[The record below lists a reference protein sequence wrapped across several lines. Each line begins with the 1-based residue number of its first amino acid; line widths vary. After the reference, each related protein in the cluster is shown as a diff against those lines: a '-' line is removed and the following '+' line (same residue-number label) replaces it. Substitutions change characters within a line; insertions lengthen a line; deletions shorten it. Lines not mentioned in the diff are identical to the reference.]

1 MKLETLC
8 GGVKPSCPN
17 LKSREAFIDGL
28 FEAAGQKPY
37 ISVSYKRNLCN
48 GTKPFT
54 VEQKSPLRGRD
65 NLQSL
70 TAFFT
75 KAIADTLVTNVIA
88 AFGIPEKDIP
98 DKNALCSA
106 LAHQMRLLIDS
117 DDEDVS
123 DILTVEYQKTK
134 NAAPT
139 DNAASQITSLPPYPG
154 DSIYM
159 KSKWRPVYSVGLDEI
174 FEHTWVFDNVGTQTW
189 TGRRLYFS
197 NHDEVRPRADS
208 NYIDIP
214 DTPPNHSVRLTVR
227 MDARSFE
234 EKSECKWIM
243 IDSEGKDCFPNSSQF
258 TIVVDV
264 TFQTGI

>member
-8 GGVKPSCPN
+8 GGVRPSCPN
-17 LKSREAFIDGL
+17 LKSREAFVDGL

-54 VEQKSPLRGRD
+54 VEQKTPLRGRD
-65 NLQSL
+65 NLHSL
-70 TAFFT
+70 TSFFA
-75 KAIADTLVTNVIA
+75 KAIADTLVVNVVA
-88 AFGIPEKDIP
+88 AFGIPEKDTP
-98 DKNALCSA
+98 DKNALCIA
-106 LAHQMRLLIDS
+106 LAHQMRLLIES

-123 DILTVEYQKTK
+123 DILAVEYQKSK
-134 NAAPT
+134 NAVPAG
-139 DNAASQITSLPPYPG
+139 NAMSQITSRPAYPG

-159 KSKWRPVYSVGLDEI
+159 KSKWRPVYSVGLDEV
-174 FEHTWVFDNVGTQTW
+174 FEHTWEFDNVGTQTW
-189 TGRRLYFS
+189 TGRRLYFL
-197 NHDEVRPRADS
+197 NHDEVRLRAES

-214 DTPPNHSVRLTVR
+214 VTPPNHSVKLTIR

-234 EKSECKWIM
+234 ERSECKWIM
-243 IDSEGKDCFPNSSQF
+243 IDAVGKDCFPNSSQF

>member
-28 FEAAGQKPY
+28 FDAAGQKPY
-37 ISVSYKRNLCN
+37 ISDSYKRNLCN

-54 VEQKSPLRGRD
+54 VEQKRPLRGRN
-65 NLQSL
+65 NLHSL
-70 TAFFT
+70 ISFFT
-75 KAIADTLVTNVIA
+75 EAIADTLVTNVIA
-88 AFGIPEKDIP
+88 AFGIPEKDPP
-98 DKNALCSA
+98 DKDALCTA

-117 DDEDVS
+117 DDEDVD
-123 DILTVEYQKTK
+123 DILTVEYQKAK
-134 NAAPT
+134 NADPVNNIAP
-139 DNAASQITSLPPYPG
+139 QITSRPPYPG

-174 FEHTWVFDNVGTQTW
+174 FEHTWEFDNVGTQTW

-197 NHDEVRPRADS
+197 NHDEVRPRAET

-214 DTPPNHSVRLTVR
+214 VTPPNHSVKLTVQ

-234 EKSECKWIM
+234 ERSECKWIM
-243 IDSEGKDCFPNSSQF
+243 IDDVGKDCFPNSSQF

>member
-75 KAIADTLVTNVIA
+75 KAIADSLVTNVIA
-88 AFGIPEKDIP
+88 AFGIPEKDSP
-98 DKNALCSA
+98 DKDALCIA
-106 LAHQMRLLIDS
+106 LSHQMRLLIDS

-123 DILTVEYQKTK
+123 DILTVEYQKAK
-134 NAAPT
+134 NTDPADIAATQTTMRP
-139 DNAASQITSLPPYPG
+139 LYPG

-159 KSKWRPVYSVGLDEI
+159 KSNWRPVYSVCVDEV

-189 TGRRLYFS
+189 TGRRLFLS
-197 NHDEVRPRADS
+197 NNADVRPKAES
-208 NYIDIP
+208 NYVDIP
-214 DTPPNHSVRLTVR
+214 DTPPNHTVTVTVR
-227 MDARSFE
+227 IDARSFE
-234 EKSECKWIM
+234 KTSECKWIM
-243 IDSEGKDCFPNSSQF
+243 IDNEGNDCFPNSGQF
-258 TIVVDV
+258 TIVVDA
-264 TFQTGI
+264 TFQTGN

>member
-1 MKLETLC
+1 MKLESLC

-37 ISVSYKRNLCN
+37 ISDSYKRNLCN
-48 GTKPFT
+48 GHKAFT
-54 VEQKSPLRGRD
+54 IEQKSPLRGRD
-65 NLQSL
+65 NFQSL
-70 TAFFT
+70 TVFFM
-75 KAIADTLVTNVIA
+75 KEIPDTLVTNVIA
-88 AFGIPEKDIP
+88 AFGIPEKDAPVKKAI
-98 DKNALCSA
+98 CMA

-123 DILTVEYQKTK
+123 DILTVEYQKAK
-134 NAAPT
+134 NAVSAN
-139 DNAASQITSLPPYPG
+139 NASSQSTSPPPYPG

-174 FEHTWVFDNVGTQTW
+174 FEHTWEFDNVGTQTW
-189 TGRRLYFS
+189 TGRRLYFL
-197 NHDEVRPRADS
+197 NHDEVRPKAET

-214 DTPPNHSVRLTVR
+214 VTPPNHSVKLTIR

-234 EKSECKWIM
+234 KISECKWIM
-243 IDSEGKDCFPNSSQF
+243 IDDEGKDCFPNSGQF

-264 TFQTGI
+264 TFQIEK

>member
-8 GGVKPSCPN
+8 SGVRSSCPN

-37 ISVSYKRNLCN
+37 ISDSYKRNLCN
-48 GTKPFT
+48 GQKNFT
-54 VEQKSPLRGRD
+54 IEQKMPLRGRD

-70 TAFFT
+70 TAFFMKEIPDALAT
-75 KAIADTLVTNVIA
+75 DVVA
-88 AFGIPEKDIP
+88 AFGIPEKDPP
-98 DKNALCSA
+98 DKKALCTA

-123 DILTVEYQKTK
+123 DILTVEYQKEK
-134 NAAPT
+134 NSIPGNDAGPQLTACP
-139 DNAASQITSLPPYPG
+139 LYPG

-159 KSKWRPVYSVGLDEI
+159 RSQWRPVYSVDLDET
-174 FEHTWVFDNVGTQTW
+174 FDHTWVFDNIGTQTW
-189 TGRRLYFS
+189 IGRRLYFS
-197 NHDEVRPRADS
+197 NHKEVKPKAES

-214 DTPPNHSVRLTVR
+214 VTLPNHSVTLTVR

-234 EKSECKWIM
+234 KRSECKWIM
-243 IDSEGKDCFPNSSQF
+243 INSEGDDCFPNSSQF
-258 TIVVDV
+258 AIVVDV
-264 TFQTGI
+264 TFQTGK

>member
-65 NLQSL
+65 NFQSL

-106 LAHQMRLLIDS
+106 LAHQMRL
-117 DDEDVS
+117 
-123 DILTVEYQKTK
+123 
-134 NAAPT
+134 
-139 DNAASQITSLPPYPG
+139 
-154 DSIYM
+154 
-159 KSKWRPVYSVGLDEI
+159 SV
-174 FEHTWVFDNVGTQTW
+174 N
-189 TGRRLYFS
+189 R
-197 NHDEVRPRADS
+197 
-208 NYIDIP
+208 
-214 DTPPNHSVRLTVR
+214 
-227 MDARSFE
+227 
-234 EKSECKWIM
+234 
-243 IDSEGKDCFPNSSQF
+243 
-258 TIVVDV
+258 
-264 TFQTGI
+264 